1 VSIRR
6 AVPSEIE
13 AEHISE
19 LVADVRAIPA
29 AAFTR
34 SKRATRRKVGDLS
47 IVPRQ
52 RTRMSIPDEMV
63 SLVDAA
69 DNELAGFRH

>member
-1 VSIRR
+1 VSTRR
-6 AVPSEIE
+6 AVPSEID

-34 SKRATRRKVGDLS
+34 SKRAARKVADLS

-63 SLVDAA
+63 SFVDAA
-69 DNELAGFRH
+69 DHELAGFHH